1 MKKSDKIKE
10 LDKSISCLE
19 KQKALL
25 KDTIYKNNLPTVVTN
40 ILLIV
45 SYLGAVYYDCNKN
58 YIILLAIMVVGFN
71 IGDVVT
77 FLILDHKLN
86 KINSKLIDEKFER
99 DRIKILG
106 YHEQDTK

>member
-1 MKKSDKIKE
+1 MKKSDKIEE
-10 LDKSISCLE
+10 LNQSISSLE

-25 KDTIYKNNLPTVVTN
+25 DDMIYKNNLPTVITN
-40 ILLIV
+40 ILLVV

-58 YIILLAIMVVGFN
+58 YILLLAIMVFGFN
-71 IGDVVT
+71 VGDIVT
-77 FLILDHKLN
+77 FLILERKLN